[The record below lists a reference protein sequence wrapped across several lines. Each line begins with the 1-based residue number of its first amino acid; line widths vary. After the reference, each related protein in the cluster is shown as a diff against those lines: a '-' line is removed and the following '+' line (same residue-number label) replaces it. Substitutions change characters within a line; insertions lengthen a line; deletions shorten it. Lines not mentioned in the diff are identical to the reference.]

1 MGLSSKKQKSS
12 ATQTSTT
19 TPSVPDYFQQ
29 PTAQMAGR
37 IGELFSQGPAAFA
50 PQVSGLQQQ
59 AFDAAKGLG
68 LSDYFGQAGSALNGV
83 RDVTADQVT
92 GAGILDQGLEKY
104 YNPFKDQVLNPVLGD
119 YDYQS
124 GLTRA
129 AQAAQAA
136 KGGAFRGSRYGIQE
150 AQTEGELVRGRAAT
164 EGGLLSDM
172 YGQATGLAEADTA
185 RRQQAALANQ
195 GANLQAGQGNQSAAL
210 QRAQQLAQLG
220 LSEGSER
227 RSNLELQGAMGAQQ
241 TALDAMIRQYPLEY
255 QQQLEGL
262 LSGLNPSLYTGQNT
276 TGSSSQTTKESGG
289 LLGQLAQIAAVVATK
304 SDRRVK
310 VGIKTLF
317 HDWKGR
323 RWVEFA
329 YRWAPDVRRVGVIAQ
344 ELLRTD
350 PHAVELGADG
360 VLRVNYGG
368 FD

>member
-1 MGLSSKKQKSS
+1 MGLSSKKSKQS

-37 IGELFSQGPAAFA
+37 IGELFGQGSAAFA
-50 PQVSGLQQQ
+50 PQISGLQQQ
-59 AFDAAKGLG
+59 TFDAAKGLG
-68 LSDYFGQAGSALNGV
+68 LSDYFNQAGAAYNGV
-83 RDVTADQVT
+83 QDVT

-104 YNPFKDQVLNPVLGD
+104 YNPYKDQVLNPALAD

-136 KGGAFRGSRYGIQE
+136 KGGAFRGSRYGVQE
-150 AQTEGELVRGRAAT
+150 AQTEGELARGRAAT

-172 YGQATGLAEADTA
+172 YGQATSLAEADTA

-195 GANLQAGQGNQSAAL
+195 SAGFQRAAGLAGLGSATGAETRANLQL
-210 QRAQQLAQLG
+210 QNSL
-220 LSEGSER
+220 
-227 RSNLELQGAMGAQQ
+227 GAQQ
-241 TALDAMIRQYPLEY
+241 TALDSMIRQYPLEF

-262 LSGLNPSLYTGQNT
+262 LSGLNPALYTGQT
-276 TGSSSQTTKESGG
+276 STGSSSQTTKSSPSLLEG
-289 LLGQLAQIAAVVATK
+289 LGQIAQIAGTAMMA
-304 SDRRVK
+304 SDRRLK

-317 HDWKGR
+317 RDWKGR

-329 YRWAPDVRRVGVIAQ
+329 YRWAPEVRRVGVIAQ